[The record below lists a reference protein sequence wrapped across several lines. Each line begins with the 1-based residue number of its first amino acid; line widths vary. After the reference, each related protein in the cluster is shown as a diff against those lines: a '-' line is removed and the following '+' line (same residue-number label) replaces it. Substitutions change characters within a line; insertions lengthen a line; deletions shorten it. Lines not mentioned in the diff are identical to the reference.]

1 MLRKIQ
7 TQLFVKIWSN
17 SFNSSMTESGNLL
30 TYRAL
35 LHFAVH
41 SPCSYCASTL
51 ASSCLIIPGTEYLP
65 LERDSAMEKPCVS
78 TS

>member
-17 SFNSSMTESGNLL
+17 PFNSSMTESGNLL
-30 TYRAL
+30 TYL
-35 LHFAVH
+35 VLQHFVVH

-51 ASSCLIIPGTEYLP
+51 GSSCLIIPATEYLP
-65 LERDSAMEKPCVS
+65 LERDSAMEKSCVS